1 MLRFACS
8 CILPVALILQSVNS
22 YATER
27 KPPSTAQD
35 LQYGETLYY
44 YFQEDWFNSIIRL
57 QIAQQQDRLP
67 NHGDEA
73 ELLLGGL
80 DLSYGLRNEA
90 GQIFESMLT
99 DANTDAQTRNRAW
112 FYLAKISFQRGDPV
126 NALQALSRVSGDMTH
141 ATRIEAAQLHS
152 LLLLQLGQND
162 AAIKVLHESKHAK
175 AWSPYLA
182 YNLGVAYIRSG
193 QLKRG
198 AKELDTLG
206 DMSGRSE
213 EIRLLRDKANLALG
227 YSYLQEG
234 ATKESRDSLD
244 RVRLEGPLSN
254 KALLGAGWAN
264 AEADEYGHAL
274 VPWTELGRRD
284 VTDPAVQEALL
295 AMPYAMTRMN
305 LHGRAV
311 QHYNQAIDA
320 LFDEKHKLDDSI
332 AAIRNGDLLEILQG
346 QDLRSG
352 SGWLQEL
359 TLDTQSPALRY
370 QVTLM
375 AAHEFQEAV
384 KNYRDLLVLRNN
396 LQAWAENIDAY
407 DDMLS
412 ARQNRFANKR
422 PAAERALRSNDRERL
437 EQQHL
442 RLRTHLSE
450 IEVAQDPVG
459 LANAEETA
467 QWNKIN
473 IINKKLDTLPVNPDT
488 DVLRERLARVKGALI
503 WQLSSKYI
511 PRLWQAKRQL
521 VEIAGLLDEAGQR
534 LQSLDTARITTPQ
547 GFRSFKQRI
556 DTNKSLIQAL
566 LKRTGSLQLAQGK
579 LIEQLAVAELE
590 QQKKRIDTYV
600 VQARFSL
607 AQTFDNA
614 LHPGKGAVQ

>member
-1 MLRFACS
+1 MLRIACS
-8 CILPVALILQSVNS
+8 CILSVVLTLQTVTAC
-22 YATER
+22 ATER
-27 KPPSTAQD
+27 NLPSTAQD
-35 LQYGETLYY
+35 LQYGETLFY
-44 YFQEDWFNSIIRL
+44 YFQDDWFNSIVRL
-57 QIAQQQDRLP
+57 QIAQQQERLP

-73 ELLLGGL
+73 DLLLGGL

-90 GQIFESMLT
+90 SRIFESMLT
-99 DANTDAQTRNRAW
+99 DEHSDEQTRNRAW
-112 FYLAKISFQRGDPV
+112 FYLAKISFQRGDPA
-126 NALQALSRVSGDMTH
+126 NALQALSRVNGNMTR
-141 ATRIEAAQLHS
+141 ATRVEAAQLHS

-162 AAIKVLHESKHAK
+162 AAIRVLQESKDAR

-193 QLKRG
+193 QLDHG

-206 DMSGRSE
+206 EMSGRNE

-234 ATKESRDSLD
+234 ATKQSRDSLD

-274 VPWTELGRRD
+274 VPWTELGKRD

-311 QHYNQAIDA
+311 QHYNEAIGS
-320 LFDEKHKLDDSI
+320 LFDEKDKLDGSI
-332 AAIRNGDLLEILQG
+332 SAIRNGELLEILQR

-384 KNYRDLLVLRNN
+384 KNYRDLLVLQNN
-396 LQAWAENIDAY
+396 LETWADNIDAY
-407 DDMLS
+407 DDMLT
-412 ARQNRFANKR
+412 ARRNRFANNR
-422 PAAERALRSNDRERL
+422 PVAERALRSDDRDRL
-437 EQQHL
+437 EQQHHQL
-442 RLRTHLSE
+442 RHRLSE
-450 IEVAQDPVG
+450 IEDAGDPIG
-459 LANAEETA
+459 LANNEEVA
-467 QWNKIN
+467 QWYKIQD
-473 IINKKLDTLPVNPDT
+473 IKRKLDTLPVNSDT
-488 DVLRERLARVKGALI
+488 GALRVRLARVKGALY
-503 WQLSSKYI
+503 WQLSSVYK

-521 VEIAGLLDEAGQR
+521 GEVSGLLEQSEAGLE
-534 LQSLDTARITTPQ
+534 SLNTARITTPA
-547 GFRSFKQRI
+547 GFNSFKQRI
-556 DTNKSLIQAL
+556 DTNNSLIHAL
-566 LKRTGSLQLAQGK
+566 LKRTGSLHLAQGK

-590 QQKKRIDTYV
+590 QQKKRIDTYI

-614 LHPGKGAVQ
+614 LYPGKGVVQ